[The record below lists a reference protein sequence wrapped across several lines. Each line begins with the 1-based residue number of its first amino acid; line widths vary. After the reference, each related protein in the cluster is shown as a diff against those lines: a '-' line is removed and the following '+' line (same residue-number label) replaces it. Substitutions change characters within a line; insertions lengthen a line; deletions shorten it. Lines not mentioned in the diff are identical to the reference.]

1 MANFLYMAGLC
12 LVGMG
17 AGGSLMFIDKLALY
31 LGRKMFNNNLEGNQE
46 QDNRAQSYRVVLL
59 SSVCWMMAAFVVI
72 ALAGLTIQLM
82 KFVLEPRGLPVLFKS
97 VSPLTVILGMAAGV
111 FLRRKM
117 AKIRG
122 QNKRD
127 KHAG

>member
-1 MANFLYMAGLC
+1 
-12 LVGMG
+12 
-17 AGGSLMFIDKLALY
+17 
-31 LGRKMFNNNLEGNQE
+31 
-46 QDNRAQSYRVVLL
+46 
-59 SSVCWMMAAFVVI
+59 MMAAFVVI